1 MAENNDE
8 LGTVIST
15 ADGPTTTA
23 FSFVLKS
30 NSVRKNQFVKVET
43 EDGTLIGSVS
53 DITRANRYFERAESV
68 AEYERNGNRVAES
81 FPTTDWEYTVANC
94 RALGVYTKD
103 GQLVRSVF
111 PPAPG
116 SSVLPVE
123 EAMLKEF
130 LGFDDGGL
138 ELGRLAAHGVPV
150 KLNLNRLLQKH
161 VAILAM
167 SGAGKSYLAS
177 VLIEELL
184 SREKGSGR
192 PAVIVV
198 DLHGEYVGFAD
209 RSGGF
214 ADKTMIVDGRK
225 IRVGL
230 PSVSPSLFWEFLPG
244 ASEVGK
250 REVARKLEELHR
262 EYKEKREPYGLDEL
276 ISAIEADPAIKD
288 NIKGALLGQLY
299 ALKGMRIISKATYP
313 TVKELA
319 RPGRLA
325 VLDLSGIDDM
335 PRKQLIV
342 AFFGK
347 RLFKARKKE
356 KIPPFLL
363 MVEESHNF
371 AREKASGKE
380 FFAKPVIELIAREGR
395 KFGASLCLISQRP
408 VQLSTTALS
417 QCNTHIIL
425 RVTNPYDIKHIG
437 ESCEGIDSGMERSI
451 TTLRVGEAMVVGEA
465 TNFPIFMKV
474 RQRRSVKSAR
484 GESIEFIARRF
495 EELEESRK
503 KDVEAFL

>member
-1 MAENNDE
+1 MVERNGE

-15 ADGPTTTA
+15 IDGPTTTA

-43 EDGTLIGSVS
+43 EDGILIGSVS

-68 AEYERNGNRVAES
+68 AEYERDGNRIIES

-94 RALGVYTKD
+94 RALGVYTKE
-103 GQLVRSVF
+103 GLLVRSVF
-111 PPAPG
+111 PPSPG
-116 SSVLPVE
+116 SSVHPVE
-123 EAMLKEF
+123 EDMLKGF
-130 LGFDDGGL
+130 LGLDDNGL
-138 ELGRLAAHGVPV
+138 ELGKLAAHDVAV

-184 SREKGSGR
+184 SRRKELGR

-198 DLHGEYVGFAD
+198 DLHGEYVGFAE
-209 RSGGF
+209 RSGGY
-214 ADKTMIVDGRK
+214 ADKTMIIDGKK

-230 PSVSPSLFWEFLPG
+230 PSISPSQLWEFLPG
-244 ASEVGK
+244 ASNVGK
-250 REVARKLEELHR
+250 REVARKLEELHK
-262 EYKEKREPYGLDEL
+262 EYKEKGEPYGLDEL
-276 ISAIEADPAIKD
+276 IDSIESDALLKD
-288 NIKGALLGQLY
+288 NIKSAILGELY
-299 ALKGMRIISKATYP
+299 ALKGVKLISKSTYP
-313 TVKELA
+313 TLKELA
-319 RPGRLA
+319 QPGRLA
-325 VLDLSGIDDM
+325 VLDLSSIDDM
-335 PRKQLIV
+335 RRKQLIV
-342 AFFGK
+342 AVFGRK
-347 RLFKARKKE
+347 LFKARKKE

-437 ESCEGIDSGMERSI
+437 ESCEGIDSGMQASI
-451 TTLRVGEAMVVGEA
+451 TTLRVGEAMIVGEA
-465 TNFPIFMKV
+465 TNFPVFVKV

-484 GESIEFIARRF
+484 GESIESIARKF
-495 EELEESRK
+495 EEMKESKK